1 MGRRGLGF
9 RVGFVCR
16 VGLAFGVGLA
26 SLAGA
31 GVLSSPPF
39 PTRSAEAGG
48 GAATPRPAATGTLSG
63 TVTDEEGQP
72 FPGAEIRVTPE
83 GQRDAARVKSGTSDA
98 KGFYAVRGL
107 EPGAYAVSVRSKG
120 RVTVDDQ
127 VSVPATGIA
136 LFDVRLVPGVRY
148 TGRVVDLE
156 GRPVEGAR
164 VTAREDRGPQQG
176 FFFFLS
182 SESAP
187 ATTDKGGAFVLDG
200 LEPTARYAV
209 HVRHPRHLPAE
220 LPGLSG
226 EAGGGLDDI
235 EVLLEPAAWVTGTV
249 TDMAGKPIPGARILA
264 PSEDDAGW
272 RTFDFGGMSVRVW
285 FGGDDDGDL
294 NDGPTKARADA
305 AGRFEVGSLA
315 PTEPGASLVLRAR
328 AKGYFPGEVK
338 VADLVA
344 GAARAGVTVRLEAGK
359 AVVAGKVVDDA
370 GAAVPGATVTA
381 SAPDAGELGT
391 VKTDAAGRFRV
402 EKVATRAKVT
412 VSVRADGHERG
423 HARDL
428 APDSL
433 DNAVTVR
440 RLGRLR
446 LRVLGADGKPLPRV
460 VVRVRLD
467 ARASDTDMPE
477 DVGGRT
483 DSTGTYAQ
491 PSEGLELRLPLGSLS
506 VDVVAEGHVEQRVG
520 EFTVEPGQTVDG
532 GTVTLATK

>member
-1 MGRRGLGF
+1 MGRR
-9 RVGFVCR
+9 CIAIP
-16 VGLAFGVGLA
+16 VGLAIRVGLA
-26 SLAGA
+26 SLVGA
-31 GVLSSPPF
+31 GLLTSPPF
-39 PTRSAEAGG
+39 PSRSAMAGG
-48 GAATPRPAATGTLSG
+48 GTAAPRPAATGTVSG

-72 FPGAEIRVTPE
+72 FPGAEVRVTPE
-83 GQRDAARVKSGTSDA
+83 GQRDAARAKSAKSDA

-107 EPGAYAVSVRSKG
+107 EPGTVAVSVRAKG
-120 RVTVDDQ
+120 RVTVEDE

-136 LFDVRLVPGVRY
+136 LFDARLVPGVRY
-148 TGRVVDLE
+148 TGKVVDLE

-176 FFFFLS
+176 FIFFLS
-182 SESAP
+182 SESPP
-187 ATTDKGGAFVLDG
+187 AITDKGGAFVLDG

-249 TDMAGKPIPGARILA
+249 TDAAGKPIPGARILA
-264 PSEDDAGW
+264 PSEEDAGW
-272 RTFDFGGMSVRVW
+272 RTLDFGGISFRVW
-285 FGGDDDGDL
+285 MGGDGEMEE
-294 NDGPTKARADA
+294 GPTKARSDA

-315 PTEPGASLVLRAR
+315 PTAPGASLVLRAR
-328 AKGYFPGEVK
+328 ARGYFPGEVK

-344 GAARAGVTVRLEAGK
+344 GAARAGVTFRLEAGK
-359 AVVAGKVVDDA
+359 AVVAGRVVDDA
-370 GAAVPGATVTA
+370 GAAVPGATVSA

-402 EKVATRAKVT
+402 EKVATRAKVS
-412 VSVRADGHERG
+412 VSVQADGYERG

-440 RLGRLR
+440 RLDRLR

-467 ARASDTDMPE
+467 ARSSRTDMPE
-477 DVGGRT
+477 DGEGRT
-483 DSTGTYAQ
+483 ESTGAYAQ
-491 PSEGLELRLPLGSLS
+491 PSEGLELRLPLGPLS
-506 VDVVAEGHVEQRVG
+506 VDVIAEGHAEQRVG
-520 EFTVEPGQTVDG
+520 DFTVEPGQTVDG
-532 GTVTLATK
+532 GTVTLSAK